1 MTISVISSTLASAYV
16 SSPLGPRSLQD
27 NTAGEAGGKTQP
39 TDASA
44 TSDTRGAST
53 DGQRDST
60 NFQARPA
67 SGAQAA
73 DQGESDD
80 PISRTIKML
89 EQQLRQVQLQI
100 QRLQASSIPQEQ
112 KAAQLQALSGEA
124 STLQSQISALRQKQ
138 AEAAKGSITA

>member
-16 SSPLGPRSLQD
+16 SSPLGPRSVQE
-27 NTAGEAGGKTQP
+27 NTADAKGQP
-39 TDASA
+39 VGTAAASGNDAPAADSQ
-44 TSDTRGAST
+44 RG
-53 DGQRDST
+53 ST

-67 SGAQAA
+67 PGAQAA

-100 QRLQASSIPQEQ
+100 QRLTASSIPQEQ
-112 KAAQLQALSGEA
+112 KAGQLQALSGEA
-124 STLQSQISALRQKQ
+124 ATLQAQIAALRQQQ